1 MQENFIFIMIEFF
14 TIDLVTLKMVLIKS
28 KYLFNLLIS
37 CGIWFG
43 QITLPKN
50 LLNYS
55 GEMLSPPPQRIFWW
69 YLKHQL
75 ELLKEFLIPEFLTV
89 KYVDGIPVWII
100 LTQSRTTTP
109 VCST

>member
-75 ELLKEFLIPEFLTV
+75 ELLKEFLIPEFLNEGMLMV
-89 KYVDGIPVWII
+89 FPFG
-100 LTQSRTTTP
+100 LF
-109 VCST
+109 